1 MHKLCILCM
10 FWYTWYSEVTESM
23 VATRL
28 MQMVRRKA
36 TTTITTHSCRLL
48 DFTSGFFYTSR

>member
-1 MHKLCILCM
+1 M